1 MCKYTVGVH
10 MARVCFLHAV
20 CVSAVNAARVLCWW
34 HQHARVASRPADC
47 CPVVYVCVCVS
58 RPACCCHTGI
68 LAHPWFSLGLPQG
81 AMAMNESFLR
91 MPRACTQSEEEI
103 WRLIRHA
110 SAPEPRPV
118 LDSCRLPWPF
128 NLNTRCRSSN
138 SNAASSE
145 PCEDGSSPSVRLQTV
160 A

>member
-1 MCKYTVGVH
+1 
-10 MARVCFLHAV
+10 MACVCFLHAV
-20 CVSAVNAARVLCWW
+20 CLLAVSAARVLCWW
-34 HQHARVASRPADC
+34 HQHARVASRPTDC
-47 CPVVYVCVCVS
+47 CPVMCVYVS

-68 LAHPWFSLGLPQG
+68 LAHPWFALGLPQG

-110 SAPEPRPV
+110 SALEPRLA

-128 NLNTRCRSSN
+128 SLNTRRRSSNN

-145 PCEDGSSPSVRLQTV
+145 PCEAGSSPSVRLQTV
-160 A
+160 V